1 MRTKRLRLG
10 SCEFSPE
17 APANRE
23 VRGQVKNLEGPQ
35 LFSLL
40 RLWVAKVLHSTISA
54 PVSPLLSQRKG
65 IQQGPEGLSQSHV
78 PREMGVSLT
87 TMDKSLMTSRQCT
100 LAPYCYHDEEK
111 CFHKHMSGLKGESFL
126 LSIFK
131 LSEYYLT
138 VFILWFSESVRID
151 GILRLFFDGKKGTFR
166 PLCST
171 VLQAN
176 LLKLFMP

>member
-17 APANRE
+17 APTNRE
-23 VRGQVKNLEGPQ
+23 VRGQAKNLEGPQ

-65 IQQGPEGLSQSHV
+65 IQQGPEGLSQFPV

-131 LSEYYLT
+131 LSKYYLI
-138 VFILWFSESVRID
+138 VFILWFCQIQWGLMGS
-151 GILRLFFDGKKGTFR
+151 
-166 PLCST
+166 
-171 VLQAN
+171 
-176 LLKLFMP
+176 